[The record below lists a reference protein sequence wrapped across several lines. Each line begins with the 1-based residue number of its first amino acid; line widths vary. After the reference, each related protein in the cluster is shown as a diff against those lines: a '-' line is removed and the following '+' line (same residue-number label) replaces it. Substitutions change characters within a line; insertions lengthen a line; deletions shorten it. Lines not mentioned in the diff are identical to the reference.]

1 MTILTNEELWQ
12 TVLAQVQ
19 FSVSLANFATWFKN
33 TKIIS
38 TKNGEATI
46 CVQNSFAKEWIS
58 NKYSS
63 LILKILRNLDPEIKS
78 LNFLINTK
86 PQENILI
93 TTKNQPL
100 SSKEEGD
107 EVVSARLP
115 IQEFSVNKQTNL
127 NPSYSFDNFI
137 VGNFN
142 QMAHAAACA
151 ITETPISI
159 YNPLFVYGG
168 VGLGK
173 THLIQATGNKIA
185 ETFPDKKIKYISCER
200 LVSEIIDAIKNRR
213 IAEFKKESKEI
224 DVFIVDDIQFFT
236 GKEKSQ
242 EEFFHIFNLL
252 YHSQKQII
260 LSCDTSPKGI
270 SALEKRLRSRFE
282 GGMLVDIGIPDIET
296 RIAIL
301 KAKAKEKNFELEDE
315 ILEYI
320 SSSIRDNIRELEG
333 ALNKLLFWKKMN
345 NGILNLEIAKKLL
358 KNLVLFPKKKT
369 NFKNII
375 QTIGDFYNLTEKELL
390 STSRR
395 KEIVKPRQIVMYLL
409 REELNES
416 FPSIGRKFNGKDHT
430 TVMYSWGKIN
440 KEIKEDDNLLLEL
453 NSIKQKL
460 YNINT

>member
-1 MTILTNEELWQ
+1 MTTLTNEELWQ
-12 TVLAQVQ
+12 TVLAQIQ

-38 TKNGEATI
+38 TKNGEAI
-46 CVQNSFAKEWIS
+46 IYVQNSFAKEWIGK
-58 NKYSS
+58 KYSS
-63 LILKILRNLDPEIKS
+63 LILKILRNMDPEIKS
-78 LNFLINTK
+78 LNFFISPK
-86 PQENILI
+86 SQENTLI
-93 TTKNQPL
+93 IKNKPL
-100 SSKEEGD
+100 PLKEED
-107 EVVSARLP
+107 EIISTRLP
-115 IQEFSVNKQTNL
+115 IQEFSVNKLTNL

-142 QMAHAAACA
+142 QMAYAAACA
-151 ITETPISI
+151 ITEAPGSA

-173 THLIQATGNKIA
+173 THLIQATGNRITEA
-185 ETFPDKKIKYISCER
+185 FPNKKIKYISCER
-200 LVSEIIDAIKNRR
+200 LVTEIIDAIKNRK
-213 IAEFKKESKEI
+213 IAEFKKDSKEI
-224 DVFIVDDIQFFT
+224 DVFIIDDIQFFT

-260 LSCDTSPKGI
+260 ISCDTPPKGI

-282 GGMLVDIGIPDIET
+282 GGMLVDIGVPDIET

-301 KAKAKEKNFELEDE
+301 KAKAKEKNIEIENE

-320 SSSIRDNIRELEG
+320 SANIRDNIRELEG
-333 ALNKLLFWKKMN
+333 ALNKLIFWKKMN
-345 NGILNLEIAKKLL
+345 KNILNLEIAKKLL

-390 STSRR
+390 SESRR
-395 KEIVKPRQIVMYLL
+395 KEIVKPRQIIMYLL
-409 REELNES
+409 REELNDS

-430 TVMYSWGKIN
+430 TVMYAWNKIN
-440 KEIKEDDNLLLEL
+440 KELKESDDLLLEL

-460 YNINT
+460 YNITI